1 MHVCRLAKDDP
12 GTESSIAFDASKVE
26 PEFQDEV
33 VAAPCGTPVTAW
45 RMLPP
50 GYVGDEAS
58 LVNGNGADELRSL
71 LNSL

>member
-1 MHVCRLAKDDP
+1 MHVGRLAKDDP
-12 GTESSIAFDASKVE
+12 GTEGSIAFDESVVE
-26 PEFQDEV
+26 PEFQGEV
-33 VAAPCGTPVTAW
+33 VATPCGTPATTW

-58 LVNGNGADELRSL
+58 LVLGSGADELRSL